1 MKIVQILKI
10 PKVNEPE
17 TPFSYYFRFKVYLLH
32 TQQKSEAS
40 CALLSPAFLHQFR

>member
-17 TPFSYYFRFKVYLLH
+17 DFFGISAFFRIFPD
-32 TQQKSEAS
+32 KSGFFIS
-40 CALLSPAFLHQFR
+40 CPNF